1 MELYLTLICLKCLF
15 VNFVN
20 LLIFFNDLVIST
32 YIDRYI
38 FKLVSN
44 PNNINNGIST
54 HCRQNFKVFYI
65 TYSIWT
71 RKFSIVNVEIL

>member
-15 VNFVN
+15 VRT
-20 LLIFFNDLVIST
+20 LIFFNDLVIST

-54 HCRQNFKVFYI
+54 HCQQNFKVFYI

-71 RKFSIVNVEIL
+71 REFSIVNVEIL